1 MTEAGIP
8 VYLDANVFIFAL
20 EGDPLFGAASATV
33 LRAVEAGTIA
43 AVTSELTLAEVLV
56 KPLKLGRGDLVDRFL
71 AAIGEGPIAV
81 HPLSRAILLRSA
93 EIRAVHGGRLAD
105 ALHVATAIEAGCEP
119 FVSEDRGI
127 RPPPG
132 LSLVPVADVGAPKV
146 PHP

>member
-20 EGDPLFGAASATV
+20 EGDPLFGAASATL

-93 EIRAVHGGRLAD
+93 EIRAAHGGRLAD
-105 ALHVATAIEAGCEP
+105 ALDVATAIEAGCER